1 MRWPSCKARIMASAR
16 GLPLAATAPMPSM
29 VSSKSSVVNFAN
41 ASSRLAACAFVQ
53 AKAGT
58 RTKPKASSSAARQ
71 ARQKRIAK
79 KSRGDYAGR
88 RFFRRLPA
96 SSNVSVPPLRRAAA
110 LLRHLV
116 VVAAFELH
124 PIGFEILRAGQV
136 RRPGGAGNE
145 LLGLE
150 HHVELAVGPDLADID
165 RLGDVMVRQQGRD
178 AAGEVRR

>member
-1 MRWPSCKARIMASAR
+1 MRWPSCRARMMASAC
-16 GLPLAATAPMPSM
+16 GLPLAATAPIPSL
-29 VSSKSSVVNFAN
+29 VSSKSSVVNFAS
-41 ASSRLAACAFVQ
+41 ASSMTAACALVQ
-53 AKAGT
+53 AKA
-58 RTKPKASSSAARQ
+58 RPKASSSAARQ

-79 KSRGDYAGR
+79 KSRGHNAGR

-96 SSNVSVPPLRRAAA
+96 NLNVSVPRLRRAAA

-116 VVAAFELH
+116 EVAAFELH

-145 LLGLE
+145 FLGLE

-165 RLGDVMVRQQGRD
+165 RLGDVMVRQERRD
-178 AAGEVRR
+178 AAG

>member
-1 MRWPSCKARIMASAR
+1 MRCPSCKARMMASAR
-16 GLPLAATAPMPSM
+16 GLPLAATSPIPSL
-29 VSSKSSVVNFAN
+29 VSLKSSVVNFAK

-53 AKAGT
+53 ART
-58 RTKPKASSSAARQ
+58 RPKASSSAARQ
-71 ARQKRIAK
+71 ARQRRNAR
-79 KSRGDYAGR
+79 KSRGQGRGR
-88 RFFRRLPA
+88 RIFRRLPA
-96 SSNVSVPPLRRAAA
+96 NLNVSVPPLRRAAA

-136 RRPGGAGNE
+136 RRPRRAGNE

-165 RLGDVMVRQQGRD
+165 
-178 AAGEVRR
+178 